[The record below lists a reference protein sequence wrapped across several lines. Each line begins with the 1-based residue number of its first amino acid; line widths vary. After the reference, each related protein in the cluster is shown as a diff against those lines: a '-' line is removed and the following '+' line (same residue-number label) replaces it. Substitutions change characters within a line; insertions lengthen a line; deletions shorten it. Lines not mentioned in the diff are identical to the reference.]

1 MKPVRGHIARRIIF
15 AYSGL
20 AFVTILV
27 SAGAIGGIR
36 LLYQRLVLEAR
47 QRQEMSLLSARIRS
61 EALLLANSVQQ
72 YVIDAESGEAERLAL
87 EKHIV
92 MLEELLQQ
100 AVDGIN
106 PDNVDESIAVGL
118 ALQNIMSFKVQSRR
132 ILDLSDQEGGFGPET
147 KRQMDALLQ
156 HYQPELIKSL
166 EDFEKLEG
174 SAAKSSYA
182 QAHIYSLHLT
192 IFIAMLSAAAVVF
205 AIGMS
210 IWLAK
215 RLIIPLTALTENVK
229 LQPEL
234 SLQRPIE
241 ISTDDEMGALAQAL
255 NQMKA
260 EINASRD
267 KLEEYADTLE
277 EQVEERTRELKLLAI
292 TDPLTGIYNRGYFF
306 ALAEKILD
314 ETKRL
319 NHPFSVALFD
329 LDHFKNIND
338 RFGHAAGDL
347 ALRQV
352 ARTMQS
358 QIRQMDFLGRYGGEE
373 FVVALPST
381 KISEAL
387 QIGQR
392 IVIAARKMQVEY
404 NGRSI
409 HVTISG
415 GVASYAYD
423 DEDLGH
429 ILSKA
434 DKALYLA
441 KKQGRDRV
449 VAHNSTTGYMEKT

>member
-1 MKPVRGHIARRIIF
+1 MA
-15 AYSGL
+15 
-20 AFVTILV
+20 
-27 SAGAIGGIR
+27 
-36 LLYQRLVLEAR
+36 
-47 QRQEMSLLSARIRS
+47 LLSARIRS

-92 MLEELLQQ
+92 MLEELLQR

-182 QAHIYSLHLT
+182 QADIYSLHLT

-210 IWLAK
+210 VWLAK

-255 NQMKA
+255 N
-260 EINASRD
+260 
-267 KLEEYADTLE
+267 
-277 EQVEERTRELKLLAI
+277 
-292 TDPLTGIYNRGYFF
+292 
-306 ALAEKILD
+306 
-314 ETKRL
+314 
-319 NHPFSVALFD
+319 H
-329 LDHFKNIND
+329 
-338 RFGHAAGDL
+338 
-347 ALRQV
+347 
-352 ARTMQS
+352 
-358 QIRQMDFLGRYGGEE
+358 
-373 FVVALPST
+373 
-381 KISEAL
+381 
-387 QIGQR
+387 
-392 IVIAARKMQVEY
+392 
-404 NGRSI
+404 
-409 HVTISG
+409 
-415 GVASYAYD
+415 
-423 DEDLGH
+423 
-429 ILSKA
+429 
-434 DKALYLA
+434 
-441 KKQGRDRV
+441 
-449 VAHNSTTGYMEKT
+449 